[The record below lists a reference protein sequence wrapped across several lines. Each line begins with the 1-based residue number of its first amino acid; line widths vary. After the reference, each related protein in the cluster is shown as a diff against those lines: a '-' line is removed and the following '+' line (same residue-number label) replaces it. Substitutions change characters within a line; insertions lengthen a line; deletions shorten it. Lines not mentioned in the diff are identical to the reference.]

1 MPQPSNGALVRA
13 AQSFL
18 LSMARDWVARHP
30 GAPIDACRV
39 PVWSEMNTADRSV
52 ICRAIRSA
60 FAGADAFE
68 EEFAKA
74 PKNEVA

>member
-1 MPQPSNGALVRA
+1 
-13 AQSFL
+13 
-18 LSMARDWVARHP
+18 
-30 GAPIDACRV
+30 
-39 PVWSEMNTADRSV
+39 MNTADRSV